1 MFWRISGVV
10 RIHKIRTL
18 ARNGLRKY
26 LPYQKRPT
34 SFLLKIINICHMI
47 NIYQSIFYIYLK
59 VLFTAC
65 KRFKLLTLM
74 IDLLFATKIKKS
86 YFNLLY
92 VAQNGRPFEWFFLIQ
107 NFILNVWKLPW
118 YSSSIN
124 WSIWLTE
131 DDNTTVSKD
140 NYKQGFDSSGEVK
153 QNNSIDYNNTS

>member
-1 MFWRISGVV
+1 
-10 RIHKIRTL
+10 
-18 ARNGLRKY
+18 
-26 LPYQKRPT
+26 
-34 SFLLKIINICHMI
+34 
-47 NIYQSIFYIYLK
+47 
-59 VLFTAC
+59 
-65 KRFKLLTLM
+65 M
-74 IDLLFATKIKKS
+74 IDLLFATKTKKL

-118 YSSSIN
+118 YSSLIN